1 IPRSILD
8 IYLKALSNAGTKA
21 VDLSG
26 INLSPNVTSLH
37 GLFASMP
44 NLESVNLSGLDISH
58 ITDMSDMFLGDG
70 NLESLDLSGLDLSN
84 VTNTSL
90 MFGWAGGKIKSVNLD
105 NTKGVTREIL
115 DEYVNAARRTNKT
128 NLDLSHITLASNIT

>member
-1 IPRSILD
+1 
-8 IYLKALSNAGTKA
+8 
-21 VDLSG
+21 
-26 INLSPNVTSLH
+26 
-37 GLFASMP
+37 
-44 NLESVNLSGLDISH
+44 SVNLSGLDISH

-115 DEYVNAARRTNKT
+115 DEY
-128 NLDLSHITLASNIT
+128 